1 MAVPLIYKTNDHGVV
16 LHPTKVWECGN
27 FAITVGSTDGYFW
40 ASGSHGM
47 LSTQGWG
54 SPVSCSMFWNLFTSR
69 EEAALQEARFVYS
82 QLKGITGATKKDEPK
97 IKEAITKLLIAFPEL
112 FRGNIEVNIAVM
124 ATIL

>member
-1 MAVPLIYKTNDHGVV
+1 MSVPIIYKTNENGVV
-16 LHPTKVWECGN
+16 IHPTKVWECGN
-27 FAITVGSTDGYFW
+27 FDITVGTTDGYFW

-54 SPVSCSMFWNLFTSR
+54 SPVSCSIYWKLFTSR

-82 QLKGITGATKKDEPK
+82 QLKRITDETKKDGPK